1 MPGGRVGPVTHPVRP
16 AGPEDLTALPAV
28 EAAAGEVFA
37 EVGISPLPPGAADV
51 EELGR
56 AAYVV
61 VAGEPVVGFARVEVV
76 DDEAHLEQLA
86 SRRSLR

>member
-1 MPGGRVGPVTHPVRP
+1 MTHPVRP

-28 EAAAGEVFA
+28 EAATDEVFA

-51 EELGR
+51 EDLWR

-76 DDEAHLEQLA
+76 DDEAHLEHLA